1 MSIPSIPQSVP
12 IRADLAQL
20 THRLKSER
28 CSGLNE
34 ANSHHLIST
43 PTKALQAITTP
54 GRRKFW
60 KWSDFA
66 LSEAD
71 VAVVVVKGGA
81 STVSIEALLE
91 PLFLALGHG
100 CDNTFVVINAMPES
114 SNICATESLV
124 RRDISRIFGPKVDR
138 VPIQTVDISSSE
150 SVRSLFDRLADFQAT
165 ENLTTAGVFASITN
179 IFQREGFVIVEGKV
193 RSGKINKGDELFLM
207 PSGLSL
213 RAESIRRFDGDEAVV
228 VSSGELVALKF
239 TGICKSHIAAGMILV
254 SDPSMGRPTRLVN
267 VELSLVN
274 NKLPIRAGFSPMI
287 TFMACHVHGKIISM
301 EKEPAEMGDKTMAVL
316 SLQKT
321 VFTAPFSVDCGI
333 KGLGRLI
340 LRQENVVI
348 AVGVVRSILD

>member
-1 MSIPSIPQSVP
+1 M
-12 IRADLAQL
+12 
-20 THRLKSER
+20 

-34 ANSHHLIST
+34 ANSHHIISS
-43 PTKALQAITTP
+43 PRKSIHAITTP

-81 STVSIEALLE
+81 RTVSIEALLE
-91 PLFLALGHG
+91 PLFLTLGHG
-100 CDNTFVVINAMPES
+100 CDNAFVVINEMHEC
-114 SNICATESLV
+114 SNICGTESHI
-124 RRDISRIFGPKVDR
+124 RRDISRIFGPTVDR
-138 VPIQTVDISSSE
+138 IPIQTVDISSSE
-150 SVRSLFDRLADFQAT
+150 SIRSLFDRLAEVQAI
-165 ENLTTAGVFASITN
+165 ENLGTAGVFVSITS
-179 IFQREGFVIVEGKV
+179 IFQREGFVIVEGKI

-213 RAESIRRFDGDEAVV
+213 RADSLRRSDGDESNVA
-228 VSSGELVALKF
+228 SSGELVALKF

-254 SDPSMGRPTRLVN
+254 SDPSMGRSTRLVK
-267 VELSLVN
+267 VELSFVN
-274 NKLPIRAGFSPMI
+274 NKLPIRSGFSPMI
-287 TFMACHVHGKIISM
+287 TFMACHVHGKIMSM
-301 EKEPAEMGDKTMAVL
+301 EKEPAEIGDKTMAVL

-321 VFTAPFSVDCGI
+321 VLTAPFSVECGI